1 MAAGTRGDMEF
12 GVIKTVQLAQLLQA
26 ASLRLRQ
33 SLKTAKSL
41 LVLLLWL
48 PRAASVFS
56 EGLRQRLRVALPRP
70 QLSLS
75 PMEPRL
81 LLLRLQLQQ
90 AVSAS
95 LLALLRLARR
105 ALRRLLPT
113 SSRTRRRA
121 LRRLLPLRA
130 GAALSKAHALRQLKS
145 LRLPLP
151 ARSNGS
157 RSREPV
163 IPGRPRALHQRRLQ
177 ISQTLSTAGRVKA
190 PRQHHSQNRLRP
202 AQAGNRRHEDLRN
215 G

>member
-90 AVSAS
+90 AVSAL
-95 LLALLRLARR
+95 LLALLRSLQQV
-105 ALRRLLPT
+105 LQRLLAK
-113 SSRTRRRA
+113 SSPTRRRA
-121 LRRLLPLRA
+121 LRPLLRLRA
-130 GAALSKAHALRQLKS
+130 GVESFKAQALLHLRS
-145 LRLPLP
+145 LPSPLQ
-151 ARSNGS
+151 ARSNGG
-157 RSREPV
+157 RSQGPV
-163 IPGRPRALHQRRLQ
+163 IPGRPKLLHQRRFRMNPVQ
-177 ISQTLSTAGRVKA
+177 VAAGRTKA
-190 PRQHHSQNRLRP
+190 PHRHHLQN
-202 AQAGNRRHEDLRN
+202 NRRLVRPGSKQRE

>member
-1 MAAGTRGDMEF
+1 MEAGTRGDMAF
-12 GVIKTVQLAQLLQA
+12 GAIKIVRLARLLQA
-26 ASLRLRQ
+26 ASLLLRQ

-41 LVLLLWL
+41 SVLLLWL

-56 EGLRQRLRVALPRP
+56 EGLRQRLRVAVSLL

-95 LLALLRLARR
+95 LLALLRLVRR
-105 ALRRLLPT
+105 VLRRLLRT
-113 SSRTRRRA
+113 SSPTRRRV

-130 GAALSKAHALRQLKS
+130 GAALSKAQALRQLKS

-157 RSREPV
+157 RSQAPV
-163 IPGRPRALHQRRLQ
+163 IPGRPKALHQRH
-177 ISQTLSTAGRVKA
+177 T
-190 PRQHHSQNRLRP
+190 QNRLRP
-202 AQAGNRRHEDLRN
+202 AQLGSRRRED
-215 G
+215 

>member
-1 MAAGTRGDMEF
+1 MAAGTRGDMAF
-12 GVIKTVQLAQLLQA
+12 GAIKIARLARLLQA

-41 LVLLLWL
+41 SVLLLWL

-56 EGLRQRLRVALPRP
+56 EGLRQRLRVAVSLLRL
-70 QLSLS
+70 LSS

-95 LLALLRLARR
+95 LLALLRLTRR
-105 ALRRLLPT
+105 VLRRLLPT
-113 SSRTRRRA
+113 SSPTRRRV
-121 LRRLLPLRA
+121 LRLLLRLRA
-130 GAALSKAHALRQLKS
+130 GAALSKAQTLRQLKS
-145 LRLPLP
+145 LPSALP
-151 ARSNGS
+151 AKSNGS

-163 IPGRPRALHQRRLQ
+163 IPGQARALHRRRSL

-190 PRQHHSQNRLRP
+190 PHQHHTQNNRRP
-202 AQAGNRRHEDLRN
+202 AQLGSRRRED
-215 G
+215 